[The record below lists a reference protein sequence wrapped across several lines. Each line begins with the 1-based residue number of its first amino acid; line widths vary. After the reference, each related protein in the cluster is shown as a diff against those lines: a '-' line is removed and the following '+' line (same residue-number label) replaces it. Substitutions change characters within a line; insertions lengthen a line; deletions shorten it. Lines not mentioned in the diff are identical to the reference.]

1 MDRAEITERLRANE
15 AVLRAMGVTS
25 LSLFG
30 SVARGE
36 AGPESDVDVAVT
48 LDYNRGID
56 LFDFLVMREH
66 VEALLG
72 GVRVDVA
79 TEPARTARLQP
90 EIDRDRV
97 CVW

>member
-48 LDYNRGID
+48 LDYDRGID

-72 GVRVDVA
+72 AEADLV
-79 TEPARTARLQP
+79 TEPARKASFQAD
-90 EIDRDRV
+90 IDRDRV
-97 CVW
+97 RVW

>member
-48 LDYNRGID
+48 LDRSRPMG
-56 LFDFLVMREH
+56 LF
-66 VEALLG
+66 ALG
-72 GVRVDVA
+72 GIHERLRDMLGGACIDVA
-79 TEPARTARLQP
+79 PEPAQKARFQA

-97 CVW
+97 LVW

>member
-1 MDRAEITERLRANE
+1 MLSLSKHERLRANE

-25 LSLFG
+25 LSRFG

-48 LDYNRGID
+48 LDYDRGID
-56 LFDFLVMREH
+56 LFDFLVTREH

-72 GVRVDVA
+72 AEADLV
-79 TEPARTARLQP
+79 TEPARKASFQAD
-90 EIDRDRV
+90 IDRDRV
-97 CVW
+97 RVW